1 MRLPGT
7 TPADPSDTGGAD
19 DELAAAL
26 AAGDADRVHARL
38 PQARLLVPVVAVLAD
53 DGAGEAEMAV
63 PLLVN
68 ADGAR
73 GLPVFTCLTSLHAW
87 RPDAR
92 PVPMPGARVIAAAVA
107 EHYDGVVVDVAGP
120 ISFTVQAANLAR
132 LLA

>member
-7 TPADPSDTGGAD
+7 TPADPSDTGDAD

-26 AAGDADRVHARL
+26 AAGDVDRVHARL
-38 PQARLLVPVVAVLAD
+38 PQSRLLVPVVAVPAEE
-53 DGAGEAEMAV
+53 GEADMAV

-68 ADGAR
+68 SDGAR
-73 GLPVFTCLTSLHAW
+73 ALPVFTCLTSLQSW
-87 RPDAR
+87 RADAR
-92 PVPMPGARVIAAAVA
+92 PVPMPGSRVIEAAIA